1 MSTFGSGY
9 IIISRLLSTASSETT
24 NPTSPPTFDGILE
37 YLRSNN
43 LGGLKY
49 APDDSRTLTITDAHH
64 ILRKFYP
71 DVDIEVIILRP
82 GSSSTINSRSEA
94 WLDSVNRSEVALYDN
109 LTSEWSLPSNVDD
122 ILPISTPSTTTTT
135 SISGEEYKALIK
147 IVTLPPPPPL
157 LPEQIRTKFK
167 EIESTICDINSVASK
182 SSTDVESLNLPPE
195 PFIYGDVTLPGV
207 GSILH
212 SLGSKFPS
220 TTLNPESTPFVD
232 LGSGSGLAL
241 LAVKLI
247 EPDRPYLGIE
257 LLPSLVDVSR
267 TIEELD
273 PESIVQA
280 DFLDG
285 SYDWWSS
292 SLHPHPRPKIYF
304 SHCTVVFDPLQL
316 SRLSFLFKKT
326 HPSSVFV
333 AVGNPLPDCEIVHE
347 FLIEVSWGVETGII
361 QINKSIDN
369 K

>member
-24 NPTSPPTFDGILE
+24 TSPPTFDGILE

-64 ILRKFYP
+64 ILRKFYS

-82 GSSSTINSRSEA
+82 GSSSINSRSEVWLDSVRVRVEV

-122 ILPISTPSTTTTT
+122 ILPTSTPSTTTTT

-147 IVTLPPPPPL
+147 LITSPPPPPL

-212 SLGSKFPS
+212 SLRSKFPS
-220 TTLNPESTPFVD
+220 TLKNESTPFVD

-285 SYDWWSS
+285 
-292 SLHPHPRPKIYF
+292 R
-304 SHCTVVFDPLQL
+304 
-316 SRLSFLFKKT
+316 
-326 HPSSVFV
+326 
-333 AVGNPLPDCEIVHE
+333 
-347 FLIEVSWGVETGII
+347 
-361 QINKSIDN
+361 
-369 K
+369 

>member
-9 IIISRLLSTASSETT
+9 IIFSQLLSTASSETT
-24 NPTSPPTFDGILE
+24 NSPPTNDGILE

-49 APDDSRTLTITDAHH
+49 APDDSRTLTITDAHY

-71 DVDIEVIILRP
+71 FVDIEVIILRP
-82 GSSSTINSRSEA
+82 GSCSSSINSRSEA

-122 ILPISTPSTTTTT
+122 ILPTSTPSTTTTTTTTT

-147 IVTLPPPPPL
+147 LVTTPPPPPL

-212 SLGSKFPS
+212 SLRLKFPS
-220 TTLNPESTPFVD
+220 TTLNPESAPFVD

-247 EPDRPYLGIE
+247 EPARPYLGIE

-267 TIEELD
+267 TIEEID
-273 PESIVQA
+273 PEKIVQA

-285 SYDWWSS
+285 
-292 SLHPHPRPKIYF
+292 R
-304 SHCTVVFDPLQL
+304 
-316 SRLSFLFKKT
+316 
-326 HPSSVFV
+326 
-333 AVGNPLPDCEIVHE
+333 
-347 FLIEVSWGVETGII
+347 
-361 QINKSIDN
+361 
-369 K
+369 